1 MEWKIVDT
9 EKASKLHIGLTS
21 PDEKGFLV
29 IYVSYIPSGMS
40 IEDYIHWIQNEKI
53 VYLDS
58 YQYEKEHEDSI
69 KRLLF

>member
-9 EKASKLHIGLTS
+9 EKASKLHIGLIS
-21 PDEKGFLV
+21 PDEKGLLS
-29 IYVSYIPSGMS
+29 IDVSYIPKDMS

-58 YQYEKEHEDSI
+58 YQHEKNMEI
-69 KRLLF
+69 V